1 MGEGDTAHSNKI
13 LKSSWEVFIGQLV
26 RIRGRTHPI
35 YSNTATCTDESGTQS
50 ALFMCYSRY

>member
-1 MGEGDTAHSNKI
+1 MKVIQLTIIFCKIEI

-35 YSNTATCTDESGTQS
+35 YTATFADEGGAQG
-50 ALFMCYSRY
+50 ALFMCYI

>member
-50 ALFMCYSRY
+50 ALFMCYSR